1 MEWVV
6 PELDEFEVGRVG
18 TLEAGVVIP
27 ATVVGLVDEAE
38 AV

>member
-1 MEWVV
+1 VEWVV